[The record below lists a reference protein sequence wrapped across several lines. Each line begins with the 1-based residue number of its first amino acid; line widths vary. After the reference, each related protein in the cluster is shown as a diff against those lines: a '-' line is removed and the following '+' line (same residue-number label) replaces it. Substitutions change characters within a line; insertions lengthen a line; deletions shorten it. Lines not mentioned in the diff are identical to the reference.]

1 MARGAREGGEGGKD
15 FLGRSNSG
23 PGGPEARTGLG
34 CWSRKEAS
42 GLEDSERGE
51 TVGTKL

>member
-1 MARGAREGGEGGKD
+1 MVRGVREGGEGGKD

-23 PGGPEARTGLG
+23 FGGFEVVTGLG
-34 CWSRKEAS
+34 CWSRKEVS